1 MSRWWPRSLAG
12 QAIALQILVIAVVV
26 LVGSALALFDAR
38 NDGDAAARQQVLGI
52 ATALADSPSTAAAI
66 QSGRA
71 TETLQPVTEAV
82 RKNTDIA
89 FITIM
94 APDRTRFTH
103 TDPTQ
108 IGGKYI
114 GTIEPALRGE
124 TFTEVYT
131 GTLGPSIRAV
141 APVRD
146 GTGRIVGLV
155 SAGILQQSLADRWR
169 SQVPTI
175 VAVSLGALAIA
186 LVGVWA
192 IRRRLLRQTHGL
204 RPDELRVM
212 YEHHDAILHSVSE
225 GLIVLDRN
233 GVALANDEARRL
245 LALPPG
251 PVDRSD
257 LPEFL
262 RTYNP
267 GARDEVHVT
276 EDRVLVVNRSPVR
289 QRARATSEV
298 VTIRDRTELQGAL
311 GELSSLKVLTDT
323 LRSQAHEAANKLH
336 TIVTMV
342 EMGRADEAVKFATN
356 ELELSQQLVDRL
368 SSAVGEPALVALLL
382 GKTAQADERGIELT
396 VTEETHLPSN
406 ADDLALSGQEM
417 VTVLGNLIDN
427 AMDACDR
434 EDPWVEVTVSQDDG
448 TLLIRVAD
456 SGPGMDAGTFEKA
469 MQRGYSTKSG
479 SDAEQHGLG
488 LGAGRPG
495 GEAPQRHA
503 DRRRDIRVGGDGDG
517 EIVISVLIVEDE
529 PLIAEAHRTYLG
541 RLQGFSVAAVAH
553 TARDAMRA
561 ASEAAAS
568 ETPIDLVLLDI
579 GLPDASGIALASGL
593 SGLRPAPDIIAITS
607 ERDLEMVRAAVGHG
621 ALAYLLKPF
630 TFAAFRDR
638 LERYQ
643 RYREALP
650 AGTDAASQAEVDR
663 ALAELRVG
671 ADRSAAPKGAAP
683 GTNDEIARAVRD
695 SADGI
700 TADEVAKQVG
710 VSRVTAWR
718 YLERLADEGT
728 LTRQTDYGKAG
739 RPKTRYTWR

>member
-1 MSRWWPRSLAG
+1 MRLGRWWRRRIGRSRPWSLAT
-12 QAIALQILVIAVVV
+12 QAIALQIVVIAVVV
-26 LVGSALALFDAR
+26 LAGSVLALFDAGR
-38 NDGDAAARQQVLGI
+38 DGDAAARQQVLGI
-52 ATALADSPSTAAAI
+52 ATALADSPSTATAI
-66 QSGRA
+66 ESGRA
-71 TETLQPVTEAV
+71 TEILQPVTEAV
-82 RKNTDIA
+82 RTNTQIA

-103 TDPTQ
+103 TDPNQ
-108 IGGKYI
+108 IGGQYI

-131 GTLGPSIRAV
+131 GTLGPSIRVV
-141 APVRD
+141 APVRN

-155 SAGILQQSLADRWR
+155 SAGILQQSLAERWR

-175 VAVSLGALAIA
+175 AAVSLGALAIA
-186 LVGVWA
+186 LAGVWA

-225 GLIVLDRN
+225 GLIVVDRN

-251 PVDRSD
+251 PVNRSD

-276 EDRVLVVNRSPVR
+276 EERVLVVNRSPVEGKR
-289 QRARATSEV
+289 TPDAHSSEV

-406 ADDLALSGQEM
+406 VDDLALSGPEM

-448 TLLIRVAD
+448 TLLIQVAD
-456 SGPGMDAGTFEKA
+456 SGSGMDAGTFEKA
-469 MQRGYSTKSG
+469 MQRGYSTKG
-479 SDAEQHGLG
+479 SADDHHGLG
-488 LGAGRPG
+488 LALV
-495 GEAPQRHA
+495 AQVVKRHN
-503 DRRRDIRVGGDGDG
+503 
-517 EIVISVLIVEDE
+517 
-529 PLIAEAHRTYLG
+529 
-541 RLQGFSVAAVAH
+541 
-553 TARDAMRA
+553 
-561 ASEAAAS
+561 
-568 ETPIDLVLLDI
+568 
-579 GLPDASGIALASGL
+579 
-593 SGLRPAPDIIAITS
+593 
-607 ERDLEMVRAAVGHG
+607 
-621 ALAYLLKPF
+621 
-630 TFAAFRDR
+630 
-638 LERYQ
+638 
-643 RYREALP
+643 
-650 AGTDAASQAEVDR
+650 GT
-663 ALAELRVG
+663 L
-671 ADRSAAPKGAAP
+671 
-683 GTNDEIARAVRD
+683 
-695 SADGI
+695 SADLSYGS
-700 TADEVAKQVG
+700 V
-710 VSRVTAWR
+710 VTV
-718 YLERLADEGT
+718 T
-728 LTRQTDYGKAG
+728 VKS
-739 RPKTRYTWR
+739 

>member
-1 MSRWWPRSLAG
+1 MVTRPADSSRSTDVRGISRQDEPVNRSRLRPIGRSRPWSLAT

-26 LVGSALALFDAR
+26 LAGSALALFDAAR
-38 NDGDAAARQQVLGI
+38 DGDDAARQQVLGI

-146 GTGRIVGLV
+146 GTGHIVGLV

-175 VAVSLGALAIA
+175 VAVSVGALAIA

-251 PVDRSD
+251 PVDRTD
-257 LPEFL
+257 LPQFL

-276 EDRVLVVNRSPVR
+276 DDRVLVVNRSPVEDGPR
-289 QRARATSEV
+289 DSEV

-311 GELSSLKVLTDT
+311 GELSSLKVLTDS

-342 EMGRADEAVKFATN
+342 EMGRADEAVRFATN

-434 EDPWVEVTVSQDDG
+434 DDPWVEVTVAQDNG

-456 SGPGMDAGTFEKA
+456 SGPGMDAATFEKA
-469 MQRGYSTKSG
+469 MQRGYSTKAG

-488 LGAGRPG
+488 LALV
-495 GEAPQRHA
+495 AQVVKRH
-503 DRRRDIRVGGDGDG
+503 
-517 EIVISVLIVEDE
+517 
-529 PLIAEAHRTYLG
+529 
-541 RLQGFSVAAVAH
+541 
-553 TARDAMRA
+553 
-561 ASEAAAS
+561 
-568 ETPIDLVLLDI
+568 
-579 GLPDASGIALASGL
+579 
-593 SGLRPAPDIIAITS
+593 
-607 ERDLEMVRAAVGHG
+607 
-621 ALAYLLKPF
+621 
-630 TFAAFRDR
+630 
-638 LERYQ
+638 
-643 RYREALP
+643 
-650 AGTDAASQAEVDR
+650 
-663 ALAELRVG
+663 
-671 ADRSAAPKGAAP
+671 
-683 GTNDEIARAVRD
+683 N
-695 SADGI
+695 
-700 TADEVAKQVG
+700 
-710 VSRVTAWR
+710 
-718 YLERLADEGT
+718 GT
-728 LTRQTDYGKAG
+728 LTADVTYGSVVTVTVKS
-739 RPKTRYTWR
+739 

>member
-1 MSRWWPRSLAG
+1 MSRLWPRSLAG
-12 QAIALQILVIAVVV
+12 QAIALQVLVIAVVV
-26 LVGSALALFDAR
+26 LAGSALALFDAAR
-38 NDGDAAARQQVLGI
+38 DGDAAARQQVLGI

-66 QSGRA
+66 ESGHA

-82 RKNTDIA
+82 RTNTEIA

-103 TDPTQ
+103 TDPNQ

-141 APVRD
+141 VPVRD
-146 GTGRIVGLV
+146 RTGHIVGLV

-175 VAVSLGALAIA
+175 VAVSLAALAVA

-251 PVDRSD
+251 PVNRSD

-276 EDRVLVVNRSPVR
+276 EDRVLVVNRSPVENAPR
-289 QRARATSEV
+289 DSEV

-342 EMGRADEAVKFATN
+342 EMGRADEAVTFATH

-469 MQRGYSTKSG
+469 MQRGYSTKS
-479 SDAEQHGLG
+479 DTETEQHGLG
-488 LGAGRPG
+488 LALV
-495 GEAPQRHA
+495 AQVVKRHN
-503 DRRRDIRVGGDGDG
+503 
-517 EIVISVLIVEDE
+517 
-529 PLIAEAHRTYLG
+529 
-541 RLQGFSVAAVAH
+541 
-553 TARDAMRA
+553 
-561 ASEAAAS
+561 
-568 ETPIDLVLLDI
+568 
-579 GLPDASGIALASGL
+579 
-593 SGLRPAPDIIAITS
+593 
-607 ERDLEMVRAAVGHG
+607 
-621 ALAYLLKPF
+621 
-630 TFAAFRDR
+630 
-638 LERYQ
+638 
-643 RYREALP
+643 
-650 AGTDAASQAEVDR
+650 GT
-663 ALAELRVG
+663 L
-671 ADRSAAPKGAAP
+671 
-683 GTNDEIARAVRD
+683 
-695 SADGI
+695 SAD
-700 TADEVAKQVG
+700 
-710 VSRVTAWR
+710 VSYGSVVTV
-718 YLERLADEGT
+718 T
-728 LTRQTDYGKAG
+728 VTS
-739 RPKTRYTWR
+739 